1 MKQFGWILKWAL
13 AVAMAAVL
21 APSAAYAG
29 CTVTPANGASF
40 GTVTSFAA
48 LNQAQSTS
56 TTNSGLTCSG
66 ALLSLL
72 QVGDQ
77 IDATI
82 TSANGGQMTG
92 PTGDAIPYTIFADSA
107 YSVVLNRGQQ
117 YNWFSGALLN
127 LLGIFGGPAASLPLY
142 FRTSTNSNVAAG
154 VYTDTLTINWTW
166 NYCAG
171 IGILGICL
179 GRDQGSGVST
189 FQVTMTVTNDCTITA
204 PDVSFGAAPTVSS
217 FQPVSGSIALTC
229 TKGMI
234 YTVGLSPGNNAA
246 GNGRR
251 QMASGANRLQYDL
264 FAGGGAT
271 VWGQASNRVAGS
283 GPADGTSVNTMPYV
297 ARIYNDQ
304 ATPLV
309 GTYTDSVIVD
319 VRY

>member
-1 MKQFGWILKWAL
+1 M
-13 AVAMAAVL
+13 AVL
-21 APSAAYAG
+21 IAPSAARAG
-29 CTVTPANGASF
+29 CSVTPASGASF
-40 GTVTSFAA
+40 GAVTSFAA
-48 LNQAQSTS
+48 KNQAQSTS

-72 QVGDQ
+72 QIGDQ
-77 IDATI
+77 INATI
-82 TSANGGQMTG
+82 TSAGGGRLTG
-92 PTGDAIPYTIFADSA
+92 PTGDAVPYTIFADSA
-107 YSVVLNRGQQ
+107 YSVVLNTGQQ

-142 FRTSTNSNVAAG
+142 FRTGTGSNVAAG
-154 VYTDTLTINWTW
+154 VYTDTLTVNWNW
-166 NYCAG
+166 NYCSG

-189 FQVTMTVTNDCTITA
+189 FQVTMTVTNDCTIAA
-204 PDVSFGAAPTVSS
+204 PNVSFGTAPTVSG
-217 FQPVSGSIALTC
+217 FQPVSGAISLTC
-229 TKGMI
+229 TKGMS

-246 GNGRR
+246 ANGRR

-264 FAGGGAT
+264 FASGGAT
-271 VWGQASNRVAGS
+271 VWGQAGNRVAGS

-297 ARIYNDQ
+297 ARIYGDQ
-304 ATPLV
+304 TTPPV